1 MHPDDG
7 HLTLP
12 KGLTAEVREALRIAR
27 SGPVLRRTRV
37 ATQSTGPFRELTACH
52 YIGSEY
58 RYCVDSAHIAHTG
71 TTVREKAP

>member
-12 KGLTAEVREALRIAR
+12 EGLTGEVREALRIAR
-27 SGPVLRRTRV
+27 SEPALRRTRV